1 MKIRTVQFQNTER
14 KLLKRVAILSAAVIM
29 AGTNTGIAQHMMGM
43 ATSERSVMNSMYLNP
58 SGLSGSHEK
67 IVVSLF
73 SMQLYADNSLGTIS
87 KLFDINKPLEG
98 NSTGLAFSNSG
109 NKTFNLVA
117 PAFEL
122 RGPSLAIGFNDKLK
136 QSFAITTRIR
146 GMNQLNNF
154 DQSLYNTITDPN
166 YISDGTYRFNTSKF
180 NWTAHIWNE
189 IGFSYAATVLN
200 KGNSV
205 LKVGFTARY
214 LGGIGYLTLKG
225 NNVDVSIT
233 GGSDTFRAS
242 NSDLQYA
249 SNVLSSASAINKGL
263 DVGGLMERFFGS
275 KAGSGFGGDVGLTY
289 LYRLDDNAD
298 KKTAVKDNYLFKVGL
313 SVTDIGA
320 ITYKKEQNY
329 NINVSGNGYVTGRDM
344 ITKLQNYQDFRAYA
358 VQQGFTADT
367 GAVDT
372 KIQLPTTMV
381 LTVDYRLHNRLF
393 VNATYIGNMVNRQNF
408 GNSYYSQLTVT
419 PRFESKIFSFGLP
432 VTYSML
438 ANDIKVGFGMRV
450 SGFFFGSDDM
460 LAVVSDNQHGFGFYF
475 GGYVPIFRKND
486 K

>member
-1 MKIRTVQFQNTER
+1 MKINTSPLR
-14 KLLKRVAILSAAVIM
+14 RPNNRLLTRIATLAAALII
-29 AGTNTGIAQHMMGM
+29 AGNKPAVAQHMMGM
-43 ATSERSVMNSMYLNP
+43 ATSERIVMNSMYLNP
-58 SGLSGSHEK
+58 SGISGSHEK
-67 IVVSLF
+67 IVVGLF

-98 NSTGLAFSNSG
+98 NSTGLSFSNSG

-117 PAFEL
+117 PAFEM
-122 RGPSLAIGFNDKLK
+122 RGPSLMVGFNDKLK

-146 GMNQLNNF
+146 AMNQLNNF
-154 DQSLYNTITDPN
+154 DQSLYNTITDPD
-166 YISDGTYRFNTSKF
+166 YVSDGNYRFNTSKF

-214 LGGIGYLTLKG
+214 LGGIGYLALKG
-225 NNVDVSIT
+225 TNVDVSIT
-233 GGSDTFRAS
+233 AGSDTFRAS

-249 SNVLSSASAINKGL
+249 SNVLSSNSAINKGL
-263 DVGGLMERFFGS
+263 DAGGLLEKFFGS
-275 KAGSGFGGDVGLTY
+275 KAGSGYGGDIGLTY

-329 NINVSGNGYVTGRDM
+329 NINVAGNGYVTGRDM
-344 ITKLQNYQDFRAYA
+344 ITKLQSYQEFRAYA

-372 KIQLPTTMV
+372 KIQLPTTLV

-393 VNATYIGNMVNRQNF
+393 VNATYIGNMVNRQAF
-408 GNSYYSQLTVT
+408 GNSYYGQLTVT
-419 PRFESKIFSFGLP
+419 PRFESKIFSFGVP

-450 SGFFFGSDDM
+450 SGFYFGSDDM
-460 LAVVSDNQHGFGFYF
+460 LAIVSDNQHGFGFYF

>member
-1 MKIRTVQFQNTER
+1 MKINTSPLR
-14 KLLKRVAILSAAVIM
+14 ITNNRLLTRIATLSAALII
-29 AGTNTGIAQHMMGM
+29 AGNKPAVAQHMMGM
-43 ATSERSVMNSMYLNP
+43 ATSERSVMNSLYLNP
-58 SGLSGSHEK
+58 SGISGSHEK
-67 IVVSLF
+67 IVVGLF

-98 NSTGLAFSNSG
+98 NSTGLSFSNSG

-117 PAFEL
+117 PAFEM
-122 RGPSLAIGFNDKLK
+122 RGPSLMVGFNDKLK
-136 QSFAITTRIR
+136 QSFARTTRIR
-146 GMNQLNNF
+146 AMNQLNNF
-154 DQSLYNTITDPN
+154 DQSLYNTITDPD
-166 YISDGTYRFNTSKF
+166 YVSDGNYRFNTSKF

-214 LGGIGYLTLKG
+214 LGGIGYLALKG
-225 NNVDVSIT
+225 TNVDVSIT
-233 GGSDTFRAS
+233 AGSDTFR
-242 NSDLQYA
+242 
-249 SNVLSSASAINKGL
+249 GL
-263 DVGGLMERFFGS
+263 LEKFFGS
-275 KAGSGFGGDVGLTY
+275 KAGSGYGGDIGLTY

-329 NINVSGNGYVTGRDM
+329 NINVAGNGYVTGRDM
-344 ITKLQNYQDFRAYA
+344 ITKLQSYQEFRAYA

-372 KIQLPTTMV
+372 KIQLPTTLV

-393 VNATYIGNMVNRQNF
+393 VNATYIGNMVNRQAF
-408 GNSYYSQLTVT
+408 GNSYYGQLTVT
-419 PRFESKIFSFGLP
+419 PRFESKIFSFGVP

-450 SGFFFGSDDM
+450 SGFYFGSDDM
-460 LAVVSDNQHGFGFYF
+460 LAIVSDNQHGFGFYF